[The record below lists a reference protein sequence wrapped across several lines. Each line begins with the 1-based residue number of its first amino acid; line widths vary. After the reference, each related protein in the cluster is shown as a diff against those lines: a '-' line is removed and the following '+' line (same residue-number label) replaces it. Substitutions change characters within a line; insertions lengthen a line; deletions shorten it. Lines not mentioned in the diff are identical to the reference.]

1 MFSYLLKII
10 FIVSFNSKNNLFMRL
25 SNSFFS
31 SLFLLFSM
39 NLLEFHT
46 VQASAFRIL
55 IEALKEILTDA
66 NFEFDDNGL
75 KIVAMDSTH
84 TVLVHL
90 RLNSENLEKYVCK
103 QKQTLGINL
112 LNFYKLMKMMGN
124 NDTLK
129 LYVTDDNTSVL
140 NIEIENSDKNSV
152 TRFKLNLMDLNNKQI
167 DIPKAEFE
175 SVITMPSVDFQK
187 ICRDMSN
194 ISEEIEIK
202 SVGDQLIFSCKGQ
215 FAEQE
220 TSIGTSTGGLSF
232 LHNDQ
237 VLIQGIYSLNYLV
250 LFSKCTNL
258 CNSVEI
264 YLKNDFPLI
273 TKYNIASLGE
283 IKLCLAPKFEES

>member
-1 MFSYLLKII
+1 
-10 FIVSFNSKNNLFMRL
+10 
-25 SNSFFS
+25 
-31 SLFLLFSM
+31 M

-66 NFEFDDNGL
+66 NFEFDENGL

-129 LYVTDDNTSVL
+129 LYVTDENTSVL

-220 TSIGTSTGGLSF
+220 TSIGTSNGGLSF

-283 IKLCLAPKFEES
+283 IKLCLAPKFEEP

>member
-1 MFSYLLKII
+1 
-10 FIVSFNSKNNLFMRL
+10 
-25 SNSFFS
+25 
-31 SLFLLFSM
+31 M
-39 NLLEFHT
+39 NVLEFHT

-66 NFEFDDNGL
+66 NFEFDEHGL

-90 RLNSENLEKYVCK
+90 RLNADNLEKYYCK
-103 QKQTLGINL
+103 KKILLGINL
-112 LNFYKLMKMMGN
+112 LNFYKLMKIMGN

-129 LYVTDDNTSVL
+129 LYVTEDNTCVL
-140 NIEIENSDKNSV
+140 NIEIENSDKNSI
-152 TRFKLNLMDLNNKQI
+152 TKFKLNLMDLNNKEI
-167 DIPKAEFE
+167 EVPSPEFE
-175 SVITMPSVDFQK
+175 SVITMPSIDFQK

-194 ISEEIEIK
+194 ISEEMEIK
-202 SVGDQLIFSCKGQ
+202 SVEDQIIFSCKGQ

-220 TSIGTSTGGLSF
+220 TSIGASNNGITF
-232 LHNDQ
+232 LQNDNENNI
-237 VLIQGIYSLNYLV
+237 VQGIYSLKYLV

-283 IKLCLAPKFEES
+283 IKLCLAPKFENEELS

>member
-1 MFSYLLKII
+1 
-10 FIVSFNSKNNLFMRL
+10 
-25 SNSFFS
+25 
-31 SLFLLFSM
+31 M

>member
-1 MFSYLLKII
+1 
-10 FIVSFNSKNNLFMRL
+10 
-25 SNSFFS
+25 
-31 SLFLLFSM
+31 
-39 NLLEFHT
+39 
-46 VQASAFRIL
+46 
-55 IEALKEILTDA
+55 
-66 NFEFDDNGL
+66 
-75 KIVAMDSTH
+75 
-84 TVLVHL
+84 
-90 RLNSENLEKYVCK
+90 
-103 QKQTLGINL
+103 
-112 LNFYKLMKMMGN
+112 
-124 NDTLK
+124 
-129 LYVTDDNTSVL
+129 
-140 NIEIENSDKNSV
+140 
-152 TRFKLNLMDLNNKQI
+152 MDLNNKQI
-167 DIPKAEFE
+167 DIPQAEFE

-194 ISEEIEIK
+194 ISDEIEIK

-220 TSIGTSTGGLSF
+220 TSVGTSNGGLSF

-283 IKLCLAPKFEES
+283 IKLCLAPKFEDP